1 MSRNRIAL
9 GVSVAALGLALT
21 VGTAVA
27 DDLPGNGC
35 SVPCP
40 SGDVLPNAEVNAPP
54 TAPTGEAA
62 SVLPNEQTNVAPA
75 VATVAPAAVVA
86 ATAGGSS
93 GGLPVTGGDIAGLT
107 AIGAVAVSSGALLV
121 RRSRRRQA

>member
-40 SGDVLPNAEVNAPP
+40 SGDVLPNAEVNAP
-54 TAPTGEAA
+54 TGEAA

-75 VATVAPAAVVA
+75 VATAAPAAVVA

-107 AIGAVAVSSGALLV
+107 AIGAAAVGSGALLL